1 MRHRILVPARA
12 LPAQLLGGITGTF
25 QRAQMI
31 ANQATQIANQMRT
44 MTRQLTE
51 LEEQLDYMKD
61 VARGEVHLAAE
72 RCLLA
77 AGLGRTHERVRKG
90 SRQSYKRAG
99 PLRPFGRGT
108 ALQACLRTPDR
119 GPQRE
124 QAWRPHAHSLLCLC
138 GARTLAGERKASG

>member
-1 MRHRILVPARA
+1 MRHRILATALVLAATLVPARA

-31 ANQATQIANQMRT
+31 ANQATQIANQIRQMRT
-44 MTRQLTE
+44 MTRQLSE

-77 AGLGRTHERVRKG
+77 AGLRRTHERVRKG
-90 SRQSYKRAG
+90 SRQS
-99 PLRPFGRGT
+99 
-108 ALQACLRTPDR
+108 
-119 GPQRE
+119 
-124 QAWRPHAHSLLCLC
+124 
-138 GARTLAGERKASG
+138 